1 MKKFFLF
8 AMMAVAGFTA
18 VAEGLSNGVFFLS
31 EGQYG
36 SSSGELYFY
45 DQLTGNFSDITY
57 KGQNSGKS
65 FGETSQYGT
74 LYGDRI
80 YVTSKQDAFGGG
92 HLAVADVTMRSIKD
106 YMIDDL
112 RNDGHNYDGRYFLG
126 VSEEIG
132 YLGTS
137 NGIFV
142 IDLKN
147 NIVVK
152 FIEGTDC
159 GKEAG
164 EFTNEGETYYLADVY
179 LHQIGTMVR
188 VGDYVFA
195 SQQNKGILVINA
207 DTHELETIV
216 EPTSVNSEFGSF
228 GDIVLAKDGS
238 LWTTPCAYNNWS
250 WMDYPSMPYLVRID
264 PYTLEATVVD
274 IPEDIAHVASIW
286 SSWYAPVLQA
296 LEGKNRLVW
305 KMESPSDYSSG
316 SSKIYYFDIDTEE
329 FGELADVAIDGN
341 CSSMY
346 RGLSVDHEND
356 LIWTVG
362 STQSYGGDQYIIA
375 YDGKTGECKLYEHMT
390 MFSGYSDFPAKL
402 FFTDDYAPEFKT
414 DENYELIA
422 GTSLSLNLTDIV
434 TDKDNMDSGIIVS
447 VESVE
452 SDEDNI
458 VAAKVAEGKLDVSA
472 IAPGDA
478 TVKLYAN
485 SNGKTATCSLPI
497 TVKATATGIEEVESE
512 SAAPVEYYNMQGVK
526 VENPTNGVYVKRKG
540 GKATKVVF

>member
-18 VAEGLSNGVFFLS
+18 VAEGLSNGVFFLT
-31 EGQYG
+31 EGPFG

-57 KGQNSGKS
+57 KGLNGKS
-65 FGETSQYGT
+65 FGETSSYGT

-80 YVTSKQDAFGGG
+80 YVTSKQDAYGGG
-92 HLAVADVTMRSIKD
+92 HLAVADLSMRSIMD
-106 YMIDDL
+106 YTIGDL

-159 GKEAG
+159 GKEVG
-164 EFTNEGETYYLADVY
+164 EFTNEGEGYYLADVY

-188 VGDYVFA
+188 VGDCVFA

-207 DTHELETIV
+207 DTHELITIV
-216 EPTSVNSEFGSF
+216 EPTSVNPEFGSF
-228 GDIVLAKDGS
+228 GELVLAKDGS

-250 WMDYPSMPYLVRID
+250 YMDSPSMPYLVRID
-264 PYTLEATVVD
+264 PYTLETSIVE
-274 IPEDIAHVASIW
+274 IPSDIAHVESIW
-286 SSWYAPVLQA
+286 STWYAPVLQA

-305 KMESPSDYSSG
+305 KMGSPSDYSSG
-316 SSKIYYFDIDTEE
+316 ASKIYYYDIDTEE
-329 FGELADVAIDGN
+329 FGELADVAKDGD
-341 CSSMY
+341 CITMY

-362 STQSYGGDQYIIA
+362 STSSYGGDQYIIA
-375 YDGKTGECKLYEHMT
+375 YDGKTGDCKLYEPVT
-390 MFSGYSDFPAKL
+390 MFSGYSDFPGCL
-402 FFTDDYAPEFKT
+402 FFTDDYAPEFLMQDQYVLK
-414 DENYELIA
+414 
-422 GTSLSLNLTDIV
+422 LNETRSFKLTEIV
-434 TDKDNMDSGIIVS
+434 TDKDNLDAGIIVE
-447 VESVE
+447 VIGN
-452 SDEDNI
+452 SDD
-458 VAAKVAEGKLDVSA
+458 KKVSA
-472 IAPGDA
+472 EISGD
-478 TVKLYAN
+478 KLNIKMLGTGDVNIQLKAN
-485 SNGKTATCSLPI
+485 SNGKTVTK
-497 TVKATATGIEEVESE
+497 TVNIIDDMTVSV
-512 SAAPVEYYNMQGVK
+512 SAINAEQNADAEYYTLQGVK
-526 VENPTNGVYVKRKG
+526 VENPVDGVYIKRQG
-540 GKATKVVF
+540 GKFTKVVM